1 MYKIWTY
8 LLNKNRIIN
17 GISIN
22 NNLLILDNKQMSMQ
36 IAHICI
42 KKIASAL
49 HKTLLSSLSIFYVV
63 IVTINRNSVILD
75 SNRMSVAFLLGN

>member
-1 MYKIWTY
+1 
-8 LLNKNRIIN
+8 
-17 GISIN
+17 
-22 NNLLILDNKQMSMQ
+22 MQ